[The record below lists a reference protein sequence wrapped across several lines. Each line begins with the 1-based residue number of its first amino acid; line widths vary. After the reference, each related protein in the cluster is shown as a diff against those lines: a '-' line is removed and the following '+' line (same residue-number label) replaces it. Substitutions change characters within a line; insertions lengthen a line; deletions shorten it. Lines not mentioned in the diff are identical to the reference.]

1 MKNRFLII
9 AIILVAFMV
18 IKKESKNQPIPLR
31 VITYNVWK
39 GFEDAPERHTAF
51 IEWMK
56 EQNPD
61 IVALQELNGYTEEKL
76 RSDAEQWGH
85 PYSAIY
91 QTKTG
96 YHLGLTSVK
105 PIEIIKTNQNKMT
118 HGLQHCRTSGID
130 LFNTHLSPFTYI
142 ERQNEI
148 SFIIDE
154 INQTENKNIILLG
167 DLNALSPKDSI
178 QYLATTVHQY
188 FIERDSIYDSNSNL
202 NNGKLDYS
210 IISVLDKSKIKNL
223 MKNYHPTFPTQCKF
237 ESNSFSAYS
246 PEAIQNISRRIDYI
260 YASSSLA
267 ISCVKADVVTTEKT
281 NMISDHFPII
291 AEFNF

>member
-130 LFNTHLSPFTYI
+130 LFNTHLSPFT
-142 ERQNEI
+142 
-148 SFIIDE
+148 
-154 INQTENKNIILLG
+154 
-167 DLNALSPKDSI
+167 LSLI
-178 QYLATTVHQY
+178 H
-188 FIERDSIYDSNSNL
+188 I
-202 NNGKLDYS
+202 
-210 IISVLDKSKIKNL
+210 
-223 MKNYHPTFPTQCKF
+223 
-237 ESNSFSAYS
+237 
-246 PEAIQNISRRIDYI
+246 
-260 YASSSLA
+260 
-267 ISCVKADVVTTEKT
+267 
-281 NMISDHFPII
+281 
-291 AEFNF
+291 